1 MLMNVSMECILV
13 TTVNVLTASTMRVA
27 IHVLAGQ
34 ALLESGNGEFCQI
47 IDISIDRFVVI

>member
-1 MLMNVSMECILV
+1 MMFYIQTLKMLMNVSMERILV

-34 ALLESGNGEFCQI
+34 ALLGMESF
-47 IDISIDRFVVI
+47 SR

>member
-1 MLMNVSMECILV
+1 M